1 MGEGR
6 ERDLTL
12 DKKVFEVSLQ
22 SILYTLQGL
31 IQLNYQKERYVQ
43 VSRSVKNS
51 AVALTPQGGGLNV
64 PLDPL
69 RALNPPAVSEVLS
82 FYI

>member
-1 MGEGR
+1 MI
-6 ERDLTL
+6 
-12 DKKVFEVSLQ
+12 KKVFEVSLQ